1 MTPKLET
8 PNSESKEEIIKL
20 DEFEWNDSEHK
31 EKQARF
37 QESLKRSSEIVSK
50 WPEWK
55 QNILGTINKEVEP
68 VYWKYA
74 KNLIGN

>member
-1 MTPKLET
+1 MK
-8 PNSESKEEIIKL
+8 NDKEEIIKL
-20 DEFEWNDSEHK
+20 DEFEWNDLEHK
-31 EKQARF
+31 AKQAKF

-55 QNILGTINKEVEP
+55 QNVLGKINVEH
-68 VYWKYA
+68 VNWKYA

>member
-1 MTPKLET
+1 MK
-8 PNSESKEEIIKL
+8 NDKEEIIKL
-20 DEFEWNDSEHK
+20 DEFEWNDLEHK
-31 EKQARF
+31 AKQAKF

-55 QNILGTINKEVEP
+55 RNILGKINEELEP
-68 VYWKYA
+68 VDWKYT